1 MRVAVETWCVDLVDL
16 PPPSGLDLCLL
27 SDDERARHAGF
38 LIPEP
43 ARIFATTRI
52 ALRRL
57 LGRRLGRRPE
67 ELRLEVDVRGKPRV
81 ADAPSAFFNVSH
93 GPTLALIA
101 FCDDAPVGIDVEP
114 HAALVF
120 DASLA
125 AIVCTPS
132 EAAWLRAGAATADAQ
147 LTRLWTRKEA
157 ALKACGAGL
166 ILPMADLELSTP
178 FAGRGAAA
186 VAGAGRIVWCDLA
199 LPPGAVGAVAAVSE
213 AAAIDVALR
222 SYAP

>member
-1 MRVAVETWCVDLVDL
+1 MQVAVETWCVDLVDL
-16 PPPSGLDLCLL
+16 PPPSAPDLCLL
-27 SDDERARHAGF
+27 SDEERVRHAGF

-57 LGRRLGRRPE
+57 LAWRLGRRPE
-67 ELRLEVDVRGKPRV
+67 DVRLEVDARGKPRV

-101 FCDDAPVGIDVEP
+101 FCDDAPVGVDVEP
-114 HAALVF
+114 RAALVF

-125 AIVCTPS
+125 AMVCTPLES
-132 EAAWLRAGAATADAQ
+132 ARLRADAATADEE

-157 ALKACGAGL
+157 ALKACGTGL
-166 ILPMADLELSTP
+166 VLPMAELALSMAC
-178 FAGRGAAA
+178 AGRGTAA
-186 VAGAGRIVWCDLA
+186 VPGAGRIVWCDLA
-199 LPPGAVGAVAAVSE
+199 LPPGEVGAVAVMSE